1 MRGLVVVI
9 SRGLFVFALL
19 LTPLPAF
26 SADLA
31 CKVVGVTDG
40 DTLTCLTQEKRQ
52 IKVRLAQI
60 DAPEKAQPFGQRAKQ
75 ALSDLVFGKQVMLER
90 ETTDRYGRMVA
101 KVIKDSQDINLDMVR
116 AGMAWVYDQYAHDQ
130 HYFSVQEVA
139 RTARAGLWADE
150 NPVRPSEWRNGGRI
164 ETIAAAETAEPAK
177 KQKSRF
183 SCEGKSK
190 CGQMS
195 SCAEARFYLT
205 QCGVSRL
212 DRDHDGVPC
221 ESICK

>member
-1 MRGLVVVI
+1 MWVMNVI
-9 SRGLFVFALL
+9 SRWLFVFALF
-19 LTPLPAF
+19 LTSLPAF
-26 SADLA
+26 SADLT
-31 CKVVGVTDG
+31 CRVVGVSDG

-52 IKVRLAQI
+52 VKVRLAQI
-60 DAPEKAQPFGQRAKQ
+60 DAPEKAQPFGQRSKQ
-75 ALSDLVFGKQVMLER
+75 ALSDLVFSQQVMLER

-101 KVIKDSQDINLDMVR
+101 KVIKDGHDINLDMVR

-130 HYFSVQEVA
+130 NYFAEQEAA

-150 NPVRPSEWRNGGRI
+150 NPVRPSEWRNGGRT
-164 ETIAAAETAEPAK
+164 EFIAAAEAAKPAK
-177 KQKSRF
+177 KQKSGF
-183 SCEGKSK
+183 SCEGKRT

-212 DRDHDGVPC
+212 DRDHDGIPC
-221 ESICK
+221 ESICL